1 MRCVLDGV
9 VDGGVAAGALI
20 QTAFLHDRLGRA
32 IRVQLIGRL
41 GVEPGHCAAQAQTFR
56 RDHAAVGRGE
66 GLAEDAGEEAVDGF
80 VGHGGQTVVTH
91 VVARH
96 GDVVQEGR
104 GLDRIGD
111 EVDLALVDD
120 SVEFIHDH
128 MVQDFRE
135 MRQPQALVIGV
146 LGDPDPELVALAGV
160 HDTFHVVE
168 PGVDLPL
175 DDGFKVGLHLLARD
189 IDAGGKRVLE
199 IAGVDIRAVDDEL
212 MVLDLVHVLHEHE
225 LAGGILGGPEFDLH
239 VGLADDLALECG
251 RERDRNRQLLGLD
264 LDAAQLERLLDGL
277 CVVGTG
283 FQRARDLIFA
293 EVDVDHDREAQRDG
307 AGAGG
312 NDDIVDCAEGV
323 DERGNA
329 LLGVLQQTGQIA
341 RLHVAEDQR
350 RADSDGDDVD
360 DSGHVMAQRDD
371 TELQAHLDARI
382 RALLD
387 DVTDHEGHDALGLIV
402 LDDLGNVLA
411 IVGLAEH
418 DGHAGDI
425 ARDQRHAERTDDG
438 IGHEADAGNSRL
450 LIGVL
455 RLGKLEALDDLSADG
470 GGKTG
475 VQRLAQ
481 ILLVGDE
488 ALENAHAGRQV
499 AQRLHL
505 DARGGVDGGEEI
517 RGIREGDGM
526 VCAILCDGVIDCAL
540 GEASHGMRAAID
552 EIG

>member
-1 MRCVLDGV
+1 MV
-9 VDGGVAAGALI
+9 GA
-20 QTAFLHDRLGRA
+20 
-32 IRVQLIGRL
+32 
-41 GVEPGHCAAQAQTFR
+41 
-56 RDHAAVGRGE
+56 
-66 GLAEDAGEEAVDGF
+66 
-80 VGHGGQTVVTH
+80 
-91 VVARH
+91 
-96 GDVVQEGR
+96 
-104 GLDRIGD
+104 
-111 EVDLALVDD
+111 
-120 SVEFIHDH
+120 
-128 MVQDFRE
+128 
-135 MRQPQALVIGV
+135 
-146 LGDPDPELVALAGV
+146 
-160 HDTFHVVE
+160 
-168 PGVDLPL
+168 
-175 DDGFKVGLHLLARD
+175 
-189 IDAGGKRVLE
+189 
-199 IAGVDIRAVDDEL
+199 
-212 MVLDLVHVLHEHE
+212 
-225 LAGGILGGPEFDLH
+225 
-239 VGLADDLALECG
+239 
-251 RERDRNRQLLGLD
+251 
-264 LDAAQLERLLDGL
+264 
-277 CVVGTG
+277 G

-312 NDDIVDCAEGV
+312 NDDIVDRAEGV
-323 DERGNA
+323 DKRGNA

-371 TELQAHLDARI
+371 TELQAHLDARV
-382 RALLD
+382 RTLLD
-387 DVTDHEGHDALGLIV
+387 DVADHEGHDALGLIV

-517 RGIREGDGM
+517 CGIREGDGM